1 MKNEGVPVLA
11 SVAAILRPTCPDFPM
26 PVTTM
31 RAVQSSTHS
40 TARLNSSSTFSVSF
54 FTAAASSA
62 SVSFAFSRITS
73 RFIRRSPFPFDC
85 KSTKKS
91 TSLLYTARE
100 ILGRARK
107 KLPNLSGDSATF
119 GLLFVFS
126 IPRLV
131 LVCRTD
137 RKFLH
142 SCRSTVVRRKRNK
155 KSAAAAIPTGYVT
168 SVERPKPSF
177 ACRMYVTVTADM
189 KVAGI
194 MPMM

>member
-31 RAVQSSTHS
+31 RAVQPSTHS
-40 TARLNSSSTFSVSF
+40 TARQNSSSTFSVSF
-54 FTAAASSA
+54 FTASASSA

-73 RFIRRSPFPFDC
+73 RFIRRSPFAVTANC
-85 KSTKKS
+85 LQNLRL
-91 TSLLYTARE
+91 LLYTVRGV
-100 ILGRARK
+100 LGRARK
-107 KLPNLSGDSATF
+107 SCRILSGDSAASDP
-119 GLLFVFS
+119 LFVLV
-126 IPRLV
+126 IPCFIL
-131 LVCRTD
+131 LCRTG
-137 RKFLH
+137 RRELH

-155 KSAAAAIPTGYVT
+155 KSAAAAMPTGYVT